1 MTLAIQIFKALSD
14 ETRVTILLLL
24 AQQNVCAKGISKRL
38 NISEAAVSQHI
49 KILKEA
55 GIIIGYKQG
64 YRVHYSV
71 NEDTLNALI
80 TFINDLKVP
89 VSSVKDTSC
98 PMRENCPKTCC
109 HLKTQ
114 GGE

>member
-1 MTLAIQIFKALSD
+1 MTLVIQIFKALSD

-24 AQQNVCAKGISKRL
+24 AKQNVCAKGIAKRL

-49 KILKEA
+49 KVLKEA
-55 GIIIGYKQG
+55 GLIVGYKKG

-71 NEDTLNALI
+71 NEETLDALT
-80 TFINDLKVP
+80 TFITSLKAP
-89 VSSVKDTSC
+89 AMTSTETTC

-109 HLKTQ
+109 HLQTQ

>member
-38 NISEAAVSQHI
+38 
-49 KILKEA
+49 
-55 GIIIGYKQG
+55 IIGYKQG

-89 VSSVKDTSC
+89 VSPVKDTSC

-109 HLKTQ
+109 HLKIQ